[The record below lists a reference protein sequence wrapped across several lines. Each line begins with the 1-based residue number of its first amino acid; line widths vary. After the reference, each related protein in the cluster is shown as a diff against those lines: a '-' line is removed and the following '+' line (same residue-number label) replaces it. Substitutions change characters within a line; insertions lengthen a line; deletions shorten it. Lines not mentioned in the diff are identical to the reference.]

1 MEYYGIRLFN
11 VKGMREDEMSLDN
24 ILNSVKVIA
33 DRIPWPIVVPII
45 FIYVS
50 IVIKTIVDVRRRL
63 VETFIW
69 NPEEED
75 YKGLKIYEEGDIDN
89 GNNILLVNSKNNL
102 FNICIY
108 NGIEPCAD
116 LKHIKVNQYN
126 CNQLKDVLTPK
137 EGLMLSFYFA
147 GYGQKLH
154 LLTFENEAFMSAQ
167 LPIYLKGR
175 YGNKTETVKY
185 KMTIKSFLYFLLCGT
200 VKYKGE

>member
-1 MEYYGIRLFN
+1 MRR
-11 VKGMREDEMSLDN
+11 MRENEMRLDN
-24 ILNSVKVIA
+24 ILDGVKAIA
-33 DRIPWPIVVPII
+33 DMIPWAIIVPII
-45 FIYVS
+45 IIYAS

-69 NPEEED
+69 NPEEEH
-75 YKGLKIYEEGDIDN
+75 YKGLKIYEEGDSEN
-89 GNNILLVNSKNNL
+89 GNNILLVNSESNL

-108 NGIEPCAD
+108 NGIEPYAD
-116 LKHIKVNQYN
+116 LKHINLNQYN

-147 GYGQKLH
+147 GYGQSLH

-167 LPIYLKGR
+167 VPIYLNGR

-185 KMTIKSFLYFLLCGT
+185 KMTIKSFLYFLLCGA